1 MKVVSV
7 TTSPLARKW
16 FAPSNRM
23 TEHNYYIT
31 GSGLGA
37 SGQKS
42 RSEESRPHTLA
53 DQQKYNVPV
62 YHIYIG
68 DNTLNTAYINNLTIL
83 LLNSTLSWHGH
94 VS

>member
-1 MKVVSV
+1 MEGEGRFCYNF
-7 TTSPLARKW
+7 PPARKW
-16 FAPSNRM
+16 FAPSNRI
-23 TEHNYYIT
+23 TKHNYYIT

-68 DNTLNTAYINNLTIL
+68 D
-83 LLNSTLSWHGH
+83 STLDTIYFSKNYF
-94 VS
+94 